1 MIKIKEGLNHDTVIG
16 DLATSLDLALYYI
29 NHPEQFDQ
37 SEKETVI
44 DCIDNSLNSLE
55 EVK

>member
-1 MIKIKEGLNHDTVIG
+1 MIKIKKDLNHDVIIH

-29 NHPEQFDQ
+29 GHPEKFNQ

-44 DCIDNSLNSLE
+44 SCIDNSLISLE
-55 EVK
+55 EVE